1 MIISNVLV
9 YMLYDVLLCVLNML
23 GMQNYVMHMIKRVK
37 YYIIIVVL
45 TNGTTIQ
52 CPTLSYCFM
61 SYVIVEQWKGKFLC
75 YYTHINHVMIN
86 IESSKDI

>member
-52 CPTLSYCFM
+52 CLTLSYCFM
-61 SYVIVEQWKGKFLC
+61 SYVIVEQ
-75 YYTHINHVMIN
+75 
-86 IESSKDI
+86 